1 MARRFVLLYA
11 CRMRRLVP
19 FLLLLLFLRPAFAA
33 DAGDFGA
40 WLRGM
45 RHDAMAQ
52 GITVATLDR
61 AFAGVSPIPRII
73 ELDHSQPETT
83 LTFAQYIERVVPPA
97 RREAAHQHYLE
108 NKPLLDKIGRR
119 YGVQP
124 RYIVALW
131 GIETNFGQRIGTY
144 PVISALAT
152 LAYDGRRAAFFRRE
166 LINALRIIQDDKIDP
181 AIMVGSWAGA
191 MGQSQFMPSSFL
203 AFAVSYSGKAAPD
216 IWNRK
221 DDVFASIAN
230 YLSRSGW
237 HGDQPWGE
245 AVTPPATLDSSLIG
259 PGQKKTV
266 AEWAALG
273 VHRADGSA
281 LPAAAPAAQLRASLI
296 QPGGSDGP
304 SFLVYDN
311 FSVIMRW
318 NNSSYFAVA
327 VGTLAD
333 NVD

>member
-108 NKPLLDKIGRR
+108 NKPLLDEIGRR

-181 AIMVGSWAGA
+181 ETMVGSWAGA

-203 AFAVSYSGKAAPD
+203 AFAVSYSGNGRARYLEPD
-216 IWNRK
+216 RMT
-221 DDVFASIAN
+221 SSPR
-230 YLSRSGW
+230 SR
-237 HGDQPWGE
+237 
-245 AVTPPATLDSSLIG
+245 IIC
-259 PGQKKTV
+259 
-266 AEWAALG
+266 
-273 VHRADGSA
+273 R
-281 LPAAAPAAQLRASLI
+281 APAGTGTS
-296 QPGGSDGP
+296 PGA
-304 SFLVYDN
+304 
-311 FSVIMRW
+311 RR
-318 NNSSYFAVA
+318 
-327 VGTLAD
+327 
-333 NVD
+333 